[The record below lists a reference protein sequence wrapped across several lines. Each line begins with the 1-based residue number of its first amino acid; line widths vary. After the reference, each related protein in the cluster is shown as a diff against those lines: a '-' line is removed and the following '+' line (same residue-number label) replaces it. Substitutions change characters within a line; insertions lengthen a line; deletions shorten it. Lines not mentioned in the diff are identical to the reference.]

1 MINMEFKERYTTNE
15 KINIEAANK
24 EIKEKIETTKTILS
38 NDAYALGEILTQF
51 NMSIQNLIR
60 SLAK

>member
-1 MINMEFKERYTTNE
+1 MEFKERYTTNE

-60 SLAK
+60 SLVK